1 MTGGVD
7 YSNAVVVGADEQH
20 VGADV
25 LVGDFWQARP
35 MLTHIRDFAR
45 SRMSGPWSTLGVVLA
60 RAVASVPPTVQLP
73 ATVGGAAS
81 LNLFVALVGPSGAG
95 KGASES
101 AAREA
106 VVFTNHWG
114 QTMEVAETPLG
125 SGEGIARTFR
135 PAGTD
140 EDAPNPIDRMLFTV
154 PEVDTLSS
162 LIGRQGATLEG
173 ELRKLYSGE
182 AIGFANAQ
190 RATRSVVAAHS
201 YRAALTLGVQPLRAG
216 ALFAGADGGTTQRFV
231 WMDVRDPQAPD
242 IPPDQPEPITARL
255 PRWQPDPLMIP
266 EVASDAIRGH
276 RLAQLRGE
284 NVDPLN
290 GHALLCRLKVAAALM
305 ILDGRS
311 IVSDEDWALAGQVMR
326 YSDHTRTAIHQALT
340 EHTAQAN
347 RARGIASVQREEA
360 GADYRRDRVCKTV
373 LRVLGKHGPELSASD
388 IRRRVKH
395 THRPY
400 LEDAFADLTDTGAI
414 HAIEVSAGTRYRL
427 GDAA

>member
-1 MTGGVD
+1 MSASVD
-7 YSNAVVVGADEQH
+7 YGNAIVGADEQR
-20 VGADV
+20 G
-25 LVGDFWQARP
+25 GDFWQARP
-35 MLTHIRDFAR
+35 VLTHIRDFSR
-45 SRMSGPWSTLGVVLA
+45 SRMCGPWSTLGVVLA

-73 ATVGGAAS
+73 ATVGGSAS

-106 VVFTNHWG
+106 VVFTDHRGWEI
-114 QTMEVAETPLG
+114 EVAELPLG

-140 EDAPNPIDRMLFTV
+140 EDAPNPVDRMLFTV
-154 PEVDTLSS
+154 PEVDTLAS
-162 LIGRQGATLEG
+162 LLGRQGSTLEG

-182 AIGFANAQ
+182 ALGFTNAQ
-190 RATRSVVAAHS
+190 KATRSVVAAQS

-216 ALFAGADGGTTQRFV
+216 TLFAGADGGTTQRFV
-231 WMDVRDPQAPD
+231 WMDVRDPEAPD
-242 IPPDQPEPITARL
+242 ITPAQPDPITVRL
-255 PRWQPDPLMIP
+255 PRWQSDFLVIP
-266 EVASDAIRGH
+266 EAASSSIRRH
-276 RLAQLRGE
+276 RLAQLRDE

-311 IVSDEDWALAGQVMR
+311 VVSDEDWTLAERVMR
-326 YSDHTRTAIHQALT
+326 YSNHTRTAIRNALT

-347 RARGIASVQREEA
+347 RARGIAAVEREEA
-360 GADYRRDRVCKTV
+360 GADHRRGLARNTV
-373 LRVLGKHGPELSASD
+373 LRVLSKHGPELSASD
-388 IRRRVKH
+388 IRRRVKN

-400 LEDAFADLTDTGAI
+400 LDDAFADLTDTGDI
-414 HAIEVSAGTRYRL
+414 HAIEVAGGTRYRL
-427 GDAA
+427 PDAA